1 MPNPDHIDC
10 LKTGC
15 VWKTPAHCPDWD
27 KMMQCLAIHTAA
39 EHRVTTTATANT
51 KLERL
56 PRPSFDL
63 HMSQAECL
71 FTMSQW
77 QAYISQSPVNEQ
89 VKVQQLKAACEGRLL
104 HRVYDAGD

>member
-1 MPNPDHIDC
+1 MPNPDPIDC

-39 EHRVTTTATANT
+39 EHGVTTTAPAVPANT

-63 HMSQAECL
+63 DMSQAEWL
-71 FTMSQW
+71 FTLSQW
-77 QAYISQSPVNEQ
+77 QAYISQSTVSEQ
-89 VKVQQLKAACEGRLL
+89 VKVQQLKAACEGRLCWGL
-104 HRVYDAGD
+104 